1 METGMIDAAIF
12 AILTTGA
19 VLIAIQLSRL
29 VRASMQHRTIR
40 EAISRDSDSVTAL
53 LGTID
58 QDQQQQPSGTNDE
71 RSGFVLVAL
80 GAAVFLYSAVQG
92 DAELMRTVGGAA
104 AFPILVGAALL
115 LRFYIA
121 RRRERHG

>member
-1 METGMIDAAIF
+1 MESGMIDALIF

-19 VLIAIQLSRL
+19 VLIAIQLARL

-40 EAISRDSDSVTAL
+40 EAISRDSDAVPAL

-58 QDQQQQPSGTNDE
+58 RDQQQAPGGTNDE
-71 RSGFVLVAL
+71 RTGFVLVAL
-80 GAAVFLYSAVQG
+80 GAALLLYSAVQG
-92 DAELMRTVGGAA
+92 DPELVRTLGGAA

-115 LRFYIA
+115 VRFYVA
-121 RRRERHG
+121 RRRDRRG

>member
-1 METGMIDAAIF
+1 METGMIDAVIF

-19 VLIAIQLSRL
+19 VLIAIQLARL

-40 EAISRDSDSVTAL
+40 EAISRDSASVPAL
-53 LGTID
+53 LGGLD

-80 GAAVFLYSAVQG
+80 GVAIFLYSAVQG
-92 DAELMRTVGGAA
+92 DNELIRTVGGAA

-115 LRFYIA
+115 LRFYLA
-121 RRRERHG
+121 RRRERQG